1 MSLRPLKFHEQKLL
15 KRVDFL
21 RWKQD
26 DTLREAQILRRY
38 HIESREE
45 YVKYNQI
52 CGQVHALVNKLKVL
66 DPADPFRI
74 KMTDMLLQKL

>member
-1 MSLRPLKFHEQKLL
+1 MSLRKLKHHEQKLL

-21 RWKQD
+21 RWKTD
-26 DTLREAQILRRY
+26 DTMREAQIMRRY
-38 HIESREE
+38 HIEQREE
-45 YVKYNQI
+45 YVAYNKI
-52 CGQVHALVNKLKVL
+52 CGKVHALVHRLKSL